1 MPAEPKRTVKLP
13 HNIIMENRKKLMI
26 TGVSEVD
33 SFDEQTVVLVCDMG
47 ELTIKGSDLKIGSL
61 NVDSGEVNIDGNI
74 YGLVY
79 ADAENRSGGFL
90 KRLFK

>member
-1 MPAEPKRTVKLP
+1 
-13 HNIIMENRKKLMI
+13 
-26 TGVSEVD
+26 
-33 SFDEQTVVLVCDMG
+33 MG
-47 ELTIKGSDLKIGSL
+47 ELTVKGSDLKIGSL